1 MPPQFNFDR
10 MKFKFVFST
19 PPDAKNLNTTHIKWI
34 NRGPV
39 RAQRKHVRAIDSKV
53 CVGGKQ
59 KDDQKTEKRCWFQQL
74 CFFFFY
80 VCVDHALVCVRVSA
94 RCVNSWHLKGT
105 GTRTTR
111 LASFSE
117 IKYEKRTFP
126 VELFELMIYSLQAGP
141 SCQVVEIC
149 FSITS
154 SISKFSIVPRTW
166 Y

>member
-34 NRGPV
+34 NRDPV

-74 CFFFFY
+74 FFFFLR
-80 VCVDHALVCVRVSA
+80 VCRPRPCVRT
-94 RCVNSWHLKGT
+94 CVGT
-105 GTRTTR
+105 LCQQLTFKRNGNRTTR

-141 SCQVVEIC
+141 SCQVIEIC

-154 SISKFSIVPRTW
+154 SIPIKFSIVPRTW